1 MDESYSEVTHI
12 SSIVGLLVPVNIY
25 TETRSKFYQIVPR
38 VEKPLPDGRMF
49 IDIRPPELHGCEFL
63 KDFPNGDDDLKFKT
77 FENVVDLIVTQ
88 KIGVYRSGYYITEDI
103 KKVARQFGVN
113 EKFYDLCW
121 ATLISMLEMKLAQEM
136 IIPVMDGFQKTTVRS
151 FSQLVKNM
159 DLMRAAG
166 MDKIMSIKNT
176 ENILGEVF
184 YSDSKYSVF
193 TQMVDI
199 VAYLRNVTDC
209 ARKDMRSRKNE

>member
-1 MDESYSEVTHI
+1 
-12 SSIVGLLVPVNIY
+12 
-25 TETRSKFYQIVPR
+25 
-38 VEKPLPDGRMF
+38 
-49 IDIRPPELHGCEFL
+49 
-63 KDFPNGDDDLKFKT
+63 
-77 FENVVDLIVTQ
+77 
-88 KIGVYRSGYYITEDI
+88 
-103 KKVARQFGVN
+103 
-113 EKFYDLCW
+113 
-121 ATLISMLEMKLAQEM
+121 
-136 IIPVMDGFQKTTVRS
+136 
-151 FSQLVKNM
+151 M